1 MELTGLWI
9 TLERFGVPATMMA
22 EWREVLREEYDDALA
37 FLRPT
42 DYLAD
47 AFPCTNRPYCGCRHA
62 VIMHAPNDVVAAC
75 RCDRRQCRTIPL
87 QPKDILIYALDR
99 RRLCESIQGCLGF
112 EPPADRWEPL
122 PCAPNTILVGTYGPT
137 CSPVYFSH
145 RQTSAEFLTEVV
157 GLMSLQLEPFI
168 LLAPTDFKL
177 SVPVQ
182 GLLQRQKC
190 AFLGLSR
197 YLALDGPGR
206 FRLLHSP
213 GPVLDQFARRLAE
226 KGGAGEILQGI
237 HREIATVRTDFNQL
251 REAKRR
257 LEAMA
262 AEGLFKFTQKI
273 DVDSL
278 KVICAILAHGDVA
291 KAGRMLNLTD
301 SSMRRLLR
309 RWRRQ
314 GKEYKRLLDLVR
326 WRKKMGRTEVV
337 HFDDSILQNK
347 LSSSDYQT
355 LVSDVLEGLL
365 SLNEDNW
372 QIKCEELAEALR
384 PHVAI
389 WSD

>member
-22 EWREVLREEYDDALA
+22 EWRDVLREDYDDASP

-42 DYLAD
+42 DNVAE
-47 AFPCTNRPYCGCRHA
+47 AFPCTNRPHCGCRHA

-99 RRLCESIQGCLGF
+99 RRLCDAIQDCLGL
-112 EPPADRWEPL
+112 EPARDRCGSL
-122 PCAPNTILVGTYGPT
+122 PCARNAFLVGTFGPT

-145 RQTSAEFLTEVV
+145 HQTSAEFLAELV

-168 LLAPTDFKL
+168 LLAPTDFNL

-206 FRLLHSP
+206 FRLVQSP
-213 GPVLDQFARRLAE
+213 GPVLDQFARRLVE

-251 REAKRR
+251 RDAKRR
-257 LEAMA
+257 LEAMMA
-262 AEGLFKFTQKI
+262 DGLFKFVQKI
-273 DVDSL
+273 DLDSMRA
-278 KVICAILAHGDVA
+278 VCAILAQGDVA
-291 KAGRMLNLTD
+291 KAGRVLNLAD
-301 SSMRRLLR
+301 STLR
-309 RWRRQ
+309 DLVRAWRGK
-314 GKEYKRLLDLVR
+314 GKEYKPLLDLVR
-326 WRKKMGRTEVV
+326 WRKKMGRTDMVR
-337 HFDDSILQNK
+337 FDESILQK
-347 LSSSDYQT
+347 DLVSADYPA
-355 LVSDVLEGLL
+355 LISDVLDGIL
-365 SLNEDNW
+365 SVDAENW
-372 QIKCEELAEALR
+372 RERCEELAELLR
-384 PHVAI
+384 PHLGA
-389 WSD
+389 